1 MAQQGASGGLAGN
14 SKTRNPSENGKRKP
28 RKNAV
33 SEVGKAIQ
41 ASDSGRSDT
50 ESKGSQSQRK
60 RARRRNR
67 KIRAT
72 NDTAIISVLKQEFTR
87 KIQKYNLCVY
97 KRMG

>member
-67 KIRAT
+67 GNCLVVQKA
-72 NDTAIISVLKQEFTR
+72 LR
-87 KIQKYNLCVY
+87 KNCFC
-97 KRMG
+97 